1 MGDPASQW
9 PPRII
14 FNSDGGSMSLYRYPV
29 PITEEQ
35 CVTVVR
41 ELEGTAVDVFN
52 MAVGDSLSNYL
63 KDSPHFDELYTDI
76 EQWVGLPGE
85 AGERIIA
92 GIRGGFEGV
101 RMMSR
106 TRSSVAAQEKKQE
119 QRTEG

>member
-1 MGDPASQW
+1 M
-9 PPRII
+9 
-14 FNSDGGSMSLYRYPV
+14 
-29 PITEEQ
+29 
-35 CVTVVR
+35 TVVR